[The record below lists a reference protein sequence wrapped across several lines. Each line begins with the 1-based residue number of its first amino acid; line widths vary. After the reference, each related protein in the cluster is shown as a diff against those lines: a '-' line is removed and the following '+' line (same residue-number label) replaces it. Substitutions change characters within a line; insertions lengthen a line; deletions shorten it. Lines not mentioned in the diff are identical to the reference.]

1 MNGSTIGKDIR
12 SLCTDT
18 CVMTSAASQEHHR
31 SDEYIVAHLN
41 ADAVSVARTAL
52 SSAHRTDEYYLK
64 HATDVSDLCDL
75 FHNVAVWMVVPES
88 LYGGATSPLDAVLRG
103 ARNPWVRQWIAENL
117 VQSGRHDLV
126 AKMDSYHHREGDR

>member
-1 MNGSTIGKDIR
+1 MNGSTTGKDIR
-12 SLCTDT
+12 PLCTDT
-18 CVMTSAASQEHHR
+18 FIMTSITPQEHRR

-41 ADAVSVARTAL
+41 ADAVTVARCAL
-52 SSAHRTDEYYLK
+52 NSAHRTDEYYLK

-75 FHNVAVWMVVPES
+75 FHNVAVWMVVRES

-117 VQSGRHDLV
+117 AQSGRPDLV
-126 AKMDSYHHREGDR
+126 AKMDSYHPREGEC